1 MRNAATST
9 PTALAMTLIIHSSG
23 ELFIALRLDEDLEAA
38 VEHAFVVEGHGL
50 GIHHLRVD
58 AITMRARLEH
68 DPRERHRLA
77 GLELDASRERHAHL
91 HVQVVADTFPVL
103 EG

>member
-50 GIHHLRVD
+50 GIHHLRDTRVLHHLHVD

-91 HVQVVADTFPVL
+91 
-103 EG
+103 